1 MSGVKKIFVVDD
13 EPGMLR
19 YMKTMLEL
27 EGMDVQT
34 APDPLEA
41 LQRLQSG
48 YAPDLIFLDLLM
60 PNMDG
65 IETLTQIMR
74 IDRRHRVVI
83 LSCISDTAKV
93 VEAMRLG
100 AMDYVTKPFQQDAIQ
115 TVIQRY
121 CSDQVGKDLGSC
133 EVTELSGNAFFLT
146 GSDEMRRIRAEVE
159 LIAKVDIP
167 VLILGESGVGKEVIA
182 QLIRERSE
190 RASKPYIKVNCAAL
204 PGDLLESE
212 LFGFEAG
219 AFTGANKAKA
229 GKFELCD
236 NGILF
241 LDEIGELPVYLQ
253 AKLLHVLQDGEF
265 SRLGSRSS
273 KRVNVRVIAAT
284 NIDVQKSIASKT
296 FREDLYYRL
305 AAFSIIIPALRARK
319 QEIPMLLK
327 HMMSRTAESYGR
339 PSIDLS
345 PQLTEA
351 CMAYDWPGNVREL
364 SNFVTRLL
372 VLRDDS
378 AALDELMASQ
388 KKSAAAAAG
397 ATSAGVSTI
406 SDIRRTEANAIMQAI
421 QQFNGNKRLAASS
434 LKMSYNVFLQK
445 EKEYNIRP
453 KRQVE
458 SR

>member
-1 MSGVKKIFVVDD
+1 MSVLKKIFVIDD

-19 YMKTMLEL
+19 YMTTMLEL
-27 EGMDVQT
+27 EGVQVRT
-34 APDPLEA
+34 AADPLDA
-41 LQRLQSG
+41 LQTLKSG

-60 PNMDG
+60 PNLDG
-65 IETLTQIMR
+65 IQALAEILK

-93 VEAMRLG
+93 VEAMRVG
-100 AMDYVTKPFQQDAIQ
+100 ALDYVTKPFQQEAIN
-115 TVIQRY
+115 TVITRY
-121 CSDQVGKDLGSC
+121 CSNEVGEDLGSC
-133 EVTELSGNAFFLT
+133 EVTELADNAFFLT

-190 RASKPYIKVNCAAL
+190 RASKPYIKINCAAL

-212 LFGFEAG
+212 LFGYEAG
-219 AFTGANKAKA
+219 AFTGANKAKV

-236 NGILF
+236 GGILF

-265 SRLGSRSS
+265 SRLGGRSS

-284 NIDVQKSIASKT
+284 NIDVQRSIANKT

-305 AAFSIIIPALRARK
+305 AAFSITIPVLRARK

-327 HMMSRTAESYGR
+327 HMMQRTAESYGR
-339 PSIDLS
+339 PAVEFTPALS
-345 PQLTEA
+345 EA
-351 CMAYDWPGNVREL
+351 CAAYDWPGNVREL
-364 SNFVTRLL
+364 SNFVKRLL
-372 VLRDDS
+372 VLRDES
-378 AALDELMASQ
+378 AALDELMVAQ
-388 KKSAAAAAG
+388 RKSAAAVVA
-397 ATSAGVSTI
+397 SASVASVAI
-406 SDIRRTEANAIMQAI
+406 DQRRSEANAIMQAI

-453 KRQVE
+453 KRSAE

>member
-1 MSGVKKIFVVDD
+1 MRHAKKIFVIDD

-19 YMKTMLEL
+19 YMQTMLEL
-27 EGMDVQT
+27 EGLDVKT
-34 APDPLEA
+34 AADPITA
-41 LQRLQSG
+41 LQALTKG

-60 PNMDG
+60 PHMDG
-65 IETLTQIMR
+65 IQALTEILKL
-74 IDRRHRVVI
+74 DRRQRVVI
-83 LSCISDTAKV
+83 LSCVSDTAKV

-100 AMDYVTKPFQQDAIQ
+100 ALDYLTKPFQQESIT

-121 CSDQVGKDLGSC
+121 CSDEEGEDVGSC
-133 EVTELSGNAFFLT
+133 EVTELADNAFFLT
-146 GSDEMRRIRAEVE
+146 GSDDMRRIRAEVE

-167 VLILGESGVGKEVIA
+167 VLILGESGVGKEVVA
-182 QLIRERSE
+182 QMIRERSE
-190 RASKPYIKVNCAAL
+190 RAAKPFIKVNCAAL

-219 AFTGANKAKA
+219 AFTGANKAKT

-236 NGILF
+236 GGILF

-265 SRLGSRSS
+265 SRLGGRTS

-284 NIDVQKSIASKT
+284 NIDVQKCIANKT

-305 AAFSIIIPALRARK
+305 AAFSLTIPPLRARK

-327 HMMSRTAESYGR
+327 HMMQRTAESYGR
-339 PSIDLS
+339 PPVEFSTE
-345 PQLTEA
+345 LTEA
-351 CMAYDWPGNVREL
+351 CYAYEWPGNVREL
-364 SNFVTRLL
+364 SNFVKRLL
-372 VLRDDS
+372 VLRDES

-388 KKSAAAAAG
+388 KKAAAAAAG
-397 ATSAGVSTI
+397 APSAPSTI
-406 SDIRRTEANAIMQAI
+406 DIRRTEANAIMQAM

-445 EKEYNIRP
+445 EKEYNIRA
-453 KRQVE
+453 KRPAE